1 MKPTLPLLLAVL
13 LTTAPLPAAELA
25 LDNQWQINPY
35 RARRVDYTPFPLL
48 SWQGEQLY
56 IDGDEAG
63 WLAYQDSNR
72 QLKLKGW
79 WFDRRYDRHDGA
91 DHAMRQL
98 NNRRTTL
105 MAALSYQH
113 ITPYG
118 ALFAQLAADTL
129 GQSDGM
135 VATLSW
141 TGYYQ
146 TGALTWLPA
155 TGVDW
160 EDARL
165 TRYYY
170 GIAADEA
177 RRSGLA
183 HYRPGAA
190 LTPWLQM
197 AWQYRFSERWQGF
210 AAGRVN
216 WLDSEVRNSP
226 MVEKS
231 LSYSF
236 DLGLSYHF

>member
-1 MKPTLPLLLAVL
+1 MKLPLPLCLAMLLAP
-13 LTTAPLPAAELA
+13 APLPATELA

-63 WLAYQDSNR
+63 WLAWQDSDT

-79 WFDRRYDRHDGA
+79 WFDRDYDRHDGA
-91 DHAMRQL
+91 DPAMRQL

-105 MAALSYQH
+105 MAAVSYQR

-141 TGYYQ
+141 TGYRE
-146 TGALTWLPA
+146 TGALAWVPA
-155 TGVDW
+155 AGIDW

-165 TRYYY
+165 SRYYY
-170 GIAADEA
+170 GITANEA
-177 RRSGLA
+177 HRSGLA
-183 HYRPGAA
+183 PYRPGAT

-216 WLDSEVRNSP
+216 WLDSAVRNSP